1 MDLIKGQFAIAET
14 KKLEPADHQPAQ
26 PTEKLIL
33 TLSDWE
39 MAMAGGGEAG
49 PCWG

>member
-1 MDLIKGQFAIAET
+1 MDLIKGQVTNVET
-14 KKLEPADHQPAQ
+14 TSLKLADLQPAQ
-26 PTEKLIL
+26 TTEKQIL

-39 MAMAGGGEAG
+39 MAMAGGGDST

>member
-1 MDLIKGQFAIAET
+1 MDLIKGQVAKVET
-14 KKLEPADHQPAQ
+14 SKLDLPDHQPAQ
-26 PTEKLIL
+26 STEKQIL

-39 MAMAGGGEAG
+39 MAMAGGGESF